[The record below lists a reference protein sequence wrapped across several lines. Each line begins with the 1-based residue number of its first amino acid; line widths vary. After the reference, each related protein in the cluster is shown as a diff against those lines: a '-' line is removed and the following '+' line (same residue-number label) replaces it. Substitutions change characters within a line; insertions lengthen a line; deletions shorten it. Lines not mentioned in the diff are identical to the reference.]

1 MHIVHFPSLACLVV
15 LGEQPGFGWGS
26 CASRG
31 GEGGAPRVLLLCRGS
46 CLPAEAA
53 GLEEVLL
60 LHVEGN
66 SGVCLGMLVVP

>member
-1 MHIVHFPSLACLVV
+1 M
-15 LGEQPGFGWGS
+15 
-26 CASRG
+26 
-31 GEGGAPRVLLLCRGS
+31 LLLCRGS